1 MTLPPLLYLT
11 LCSARNQF
19 RVRLRRLRQP
29 RYLIATVLNRLRQ
42 PMRTIEPMAERW
54 GTITQFDLPLAGLA
68 PGEYTLRIS
77 VNGPSGSVAEHVTF
91 KVLG

>member
-1 MTLPPLLYLT
+1 MP
-11 LCSARNQF
+11 
-19 RVRLRRLRQP
+19 
-29 RYLIATVLNRLRQ
+29 
-42 PMRTIEPMAERW
+42 ERW